1 MKVNYQIYD
10 QGDEVLLAAC
20 DNDVLGRT
28 LQNDDI
34 NLEVKESFYAGQ
46 KIELERLKKEFKR
59 STIANLVGEKV
70 VNAAIEEGFGREED
84 LMMIEDVP
92 HLQIVRL

>member
-10 QGDEVLLAAC
+10 HGDEVLLAAC

-28 LQNDDI
+28 LQNGDI

-46 KIELERLKKEFKR
+46 KIELERLKKEFKK

-84 LMMIEDVP
+84 LMMIEEVP

>member
-10 QGDEVLLAAC
+10 HGDEVLLAAC

-28 LQNDDI
+28 LQNGDI

-46 KIELERLKKEFKR
+46 KIELERLKKEFKK